1 MDLDNTSVNV
11 NGTVIDTQSLMDS
24 SGCPKEE
31 IDVHAFLE
39 AIAEELEPRKRLRI
53 VVIEDE

>member
-1 MDLDNTSVNV
+1 MDLDNTRVNV
-11 NGTVIDTQSLMDS
+11 NGTVIDAQSIMDS